1 MAGRMHRAEGRFVEA
16 SLKGAQGILEALV
29 LNRRVLEVLVW
40 DWSVLE
46 ALECSRNSL
55 VL

>member
-1 MAGRMHRAEGRFVEA
+1 MAGRMHRAEGRFVEP